1 MTTVLHTKDWAALA
15 AQSRRGK
22 RLAGFYNENYACE
35 VDGTKYLFRFPKKGE
50 AQMDPRP
57 MKETAL
63 LSILAQT
70 TLPLPGVIYIDPAGE
85 FYVEAFLNGDTLEK
99 THPPGSRVPAPVM
112 DAIPRFYGQL
122 ARLHLPDVTPILSAD
137 WPTRGPG
144 LTFFEKLLEKAWMIN
159 DEHRVSHGRY
169 YDFIGLPADPYSAF
183 LARGSKLTPRPWRLL
198 HADLHR
204 GNILHGAEGVF
215 VIDWELALYGDLLY
229 CVAAHLHRMRYHPQ
243 EKTAMAASIKSALP
257 DEFQKN
263 YEQDLEFYLDYEAL
277 KSIITDT
284 VRFPDLIQNQNLPA
298 PAAMELC
305 VYYTD
310 NLNRLSP
317 LLGNKTAKPEQ
328 ALDWFYEWAV

>member
-1 MTTVLHTKDWAALA
+1 
-15 AQSRRGK
+15 
-22 RLAGFYNENYACE
+22 
-35 VDGTKYLFRFPKKGE
+35 
-50 AQMDPRP
+50 
-57 MKETAL
+57 
-63 LSILAQT
+63 
-70 TLPLPGVIYIDPAGE
+70 LPGIFYIDPAGE
-85 FYVEAFLNGDTLEK
+85 FYVEAFLNGGTLEK

-159 DEHRVSHGRY
+159 DEYRTSHGRY
-169 YDFIGLPADPYSAF
+169 YDFIDLPADPYSAF
-183 LARGSKLTPRPWRLL
+183 FGTGIETDAAPVAFASCRPASRQYPARGRRRFRHRLGTRAVWRPAVLRRR
-198 HADLHR
+198 APAPD
-204 GNILHGAEGVF
+204 A
-215 VIDWELALYGDLLY
+215 VIT
-229 CVAAHLHRMRYHPQ
+229 RRK
-243 EKTAMAASIKSALP
+243 KTAMAANIKSALP